1 MDAGRQ
7 VSADFCQER
16 HQRIEAAMADFKE
29 WQEKMDRIING
40 NGHPELGLVHQ
51 AYENTAFRKETQDF
65 IRQMNRKLWGAIIT
79 GAITG
84 IGFLIVFANYLDKL
98 AR

>member
-7 VSADFCQER
+7 VSTEFCQER
-16 HQRIEAAMADFKE
+16 HQRIEQQLGEVKE
-29 WQEKMDRIING
+29 WQDKMEKIISGNG
-40 NGHPELGLVHQ
+40 NPEKGLVHQ

-65 IRQMNRKLWGAIIT
+65 IKQMNRKMWGAIIT

-84 IGFLIVFANYLDKL
+84 IGFLIVFASYLDKL